1 MSVYLIADTHFGHDA
16 IKLYEPMRE
25 SISDAQIIELWNSVV
40 SDEDEVLHLG
50 DFAFKSPGWD
60 YAKALKGKIT
70 LLKGNHDFKKSTSF
84 LQEHGFVR
92 VIDSIVLDIPLKEK
106 QTIEQRLHDSFSKE
120 LLGSC
125 VCWIQDINH
134 QRILFSHYPCFYED
148 VYAKA
153 IEIERKVVL
162 ESLFE
167 WCHCDV
173 NYHGHIHSKINEDTR
188 CVNVSVEQTHFMPV
202 KLC

>member
-153 IEIERKVVL
+153 IENERKVVL

-188 CVNVSVEQTHFMPV
+188 CVNVSVEQTGFMPV

>member
-16 IKLYEPMRE
+16 IKLYEPVRE
-25 SISDAQIIELWNSVV
+25 SISDAQIIELWNGIVN
-40 SDEDEVLHLG
+40 DEDEVWHLG
-50 DFAFKSPGWD
+50 DFAFKSRGWD

-70 LLKGNHDFKKSTSF
+70 LLKGNHDFKKSSAF
-84 LQEHGFVR
+84 LKEHGFLR
-92 VIDSIVLDIPLKEK
+92 VIDSILLDIPLEEK
-106 QTIEQRLHDSFSKE
+106 QTIKQRLHDSFSKE
-120 LLGSC
+120 LLDSC

-148 VYAKA
+148 VYAKE
-153 IEIERKVVL
+153 IENERKVVL

-167 WCHCDV
+167 WCNCDV

-188 CVNVSVEQTHFMPV
+188 CVNVSVEQTGFMPV

>member
-25 SISDAQIIELWNSVV
+25 GISDAQIIELWNGIV
-40 SDEDEVLHLG
+40 SDEDEVWHLG
-50 DFAFKSPGWD
+50 DFAFKSRGWD
-60 YAKALKGKIT
+60 YAKVLKGKIT
-70 LLKGNHDFKKSTSF
+70 LLKGNHDFKKSSAF
-84 LQEHGFVR
+84 LNEHGFVR
-92 VIDSIVLDIPLKEK
+92 VIDSIILDIPLEEK

-120 LLGSC
+120 LLDSC

-148 VYAKA
+148 VYAKP
-153 IEIERKVVL
+153 IENERKVVL

-167 WCHCDV
+167 WCNCDV